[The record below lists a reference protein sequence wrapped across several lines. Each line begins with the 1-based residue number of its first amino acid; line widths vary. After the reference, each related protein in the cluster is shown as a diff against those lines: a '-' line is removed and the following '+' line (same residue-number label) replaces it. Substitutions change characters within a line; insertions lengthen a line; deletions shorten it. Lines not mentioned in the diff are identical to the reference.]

1 MAVHLGVQMSPNLE
15 QVFERIN
22 RKYFDGFL
30 EQPTLV
36 WNSRLRSSAGR
47 FIPGSR
53 KYFLEN
59 PAIIE
64 LASYL
69 LNETAAEKLIED
81 TIAHEMIHYWLWL
94 RKRPYGHTDEFFAK
108 MKLIGCSRYNTAP
121 RLRPV
126 RYIYHCASCEK
137 PFPVKKILKNLACS
151 ECCRKYSNGKY
162 DRRFQLL
169 LRRRVEREEGLQLA
183 REGLLSLI

>member
-1 MAVHLGVQMSPNLE
+1 MSPNLE

-94 RKRPYGHTDEFFAK
+94 R
-108 MKLIGCSRYNTAP
+108 
-121 RLRPV
+121 
-126 RYIYHCASCEK
+126 
-137 PFPVKKILKNLACS
+137 
-151 ECCRKYSNGKY
+151 
-162 DRRFQLL
+162 
-169 LRRRVEREEGLQLA
+169 
-183 REGLLSLI
+183 